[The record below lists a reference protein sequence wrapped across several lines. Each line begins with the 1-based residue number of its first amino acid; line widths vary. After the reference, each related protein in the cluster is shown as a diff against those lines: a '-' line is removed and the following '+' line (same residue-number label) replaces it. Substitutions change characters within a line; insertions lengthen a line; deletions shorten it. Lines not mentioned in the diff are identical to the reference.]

1 MFALSGTLAHF
12 MPVQILR
19 LLQLAK
25 STGRLEVHSGDLHA
39 DLFLIDGRSG
49 FAVTNGWHVRLGDLL
64 VESGDIQPEAI
75 ELFAAVQSDQPGAP
89 IGRML
94 VDSGIVE
101 PDRMRL
107 AVLEVQRRII
117 CNVLLWDQGRFVFH
131 PGERAQTEDIM
142 LDLDLDRL
150 IVDALRQA
158 SEDDGERRRA

>member
-1 MFALSGTLAHF
+1 MRLPLWPCPSIPPPGPRAVQGGISTTILSFDIGQTLVELDLDFLA
-12 MPVQILR
+12 LR
-19 LLQLAK
+19 LRQR
-25 STGRLEVHSGDLHA
+25 GLEVA
-39 DLFLIDGRSG
+39 
-49 FAVTNGWHVRLGDLL
+49 
-64 VESGDIQPEAI
+64 
-75 ELFAAVQSDQPGAP
+75 PGALAEASP
-89 IGRML
+89 AAWAHYDVL

-101 PDRMRL
+101 PDRLRL